1 MKANV
6 GSTERT
12 IRIVLGVAII
22 GAGLYFQSWWGA
34 IGIIPLVTGAVSFCP
49 LWTVFGINTCKV
61 KS

>member
-34 IGIIPLVTGAVSFCP
+34 IDALFSERRRA
-49 LWTVFGINTCKV
+49 
-61 KS
+61 